1 MCVSQTWQEP
11 RRTAP
16 KFKAVT
22 IEMGNSAYVKANI
35 SYVLQQRRIILGP
48 VQKDRL
54 RLREQKQ
61 RVESGPAIDQNRCKS
76 RFRHREKDGVL

>member
-16 KFKAVT
+16 KFTAVT

-35 SYVLQQRRIILGP
+35 SYVPQQRRIILGL
-48 VQKDRL
+48 VQKDRS

-61 RVESGPAIDQNRCKS
+61 RVESGPAIDQNQ
-76 RFRHREKDGVL
+76 EPV